1 MRIPRRSLTRPLLI
15 TSLFVALVSLAA
27 CAGPQA
33 TQTTVI
39 ANGDHAQRILEL
51 LVPIAW
57 MALVVFVVV
66 EGILVYTVWRFR
78 RRSNAIPA
86 QIHGNTQIE
95 ILWTIAPAL
104 IVVVIAVLTFRTQAV
119 TAELTLNPQNAV
131 EVTAVGHQ
139 WWFEFRYPGL
149 GPGGEGGDDI
159 VTASDMYVPVGRPVR
174 ITLQSVDV
182 IHNFWVPRLAGK
194 TYMIPGK
201 TNYLAFTALEP
212 GIYRAVCAEFCGE
225 SHALMRFRVVA
236 VPEDEFQSWVS
247 QRAAPPAQ
255 GAGTLA
261 VGGLT
266 GDATRGAALF
276 VDPAKQCITC
286 HAVAGTAAQVGIIG
300 PNLTHYGSRLTIGAG
315 VLPYSP
321 ENLADWLHRA
331 YEIKPGN
338 VMSRVITRDWI
349 AQNLSEQDIA
359 DLVAYLDS
367 MKVSVTLPPQK

>member
-1 MRIPRRSLTRPLLI
+1 MRTPRRPIARLLLFAALVGLPLL
-15 TSLFVALVSLAA
+15 LAA

-33 TQTTVI
+33 HQTTVI
-39 ANGDHAQRILEL
+39 AEGDHAQRILDL

-66 EGILVYTVWRFR
+66 EGILIYTVWRFR

-95 ILWTIAPAL
+95 IMWTIAPAL
-104 IVVVIAVLTFRTQAV
+104 IVLVIAVLTFRTQAE
-119 TAELTLNPQNAV
+119 TAAITRNPQNAV

-149 GPGGEGGDDI
+149 GQAEAAL

-201 TNYLAFTALEP
+201 TNYLAFTATEP

-225 SHALMRFRVVA
+225 AHALMRFRVIA
-236 VPEDEFQSWVS
+236 VPEAEFQSWV
-247 QRAAPPAQ
+247 QQKAQPPAPPA
-255 GAGTLA
+255 AGTLG
-261 VGGLT
+261 VGNLT
-266 GDATRGAALF
+266 GDAAAGQAVFL
-276 VDPAKQCITC
+276 DATNQCITC
-286 HAVAGTAAQVGIIG
+286 HAVAGTAAQGVIG
-300 PNLTHYGSRLTIGAG
+300 PNLTYYGSRRTVAAG
-315 VLPYSP
+315 LLPYSP
-321 ENLADWLHRA
+321 ENVSEWLHRA
-331 YEIKPGN
+331 YELKPGN
-338 VMSRVITRDWI
+338 LMSRVITPEWI
-349 AQNLSEQDIA
+349 QKNLTDQEIA

-367 MKVSVTLPPQK
+367 MKVSVNLPPEK